1 MKIINRKRFFAAV
14 VIFLMVILMS
24 TLFALSSFLGSD
36 TPPADHRI
44 YTVDRGDTLWDIAVK
59 FKGDKDVRSYLYRIR
74 KLNDLS
80 ESDLQIG
87 TKIKLP

>member
-1 MKIINRKRFFAAV
+1 MKIVNRKRFLASV

-24 TLFALSSFLGSD
+24 THLAMSSFLGSETSPED
-36 TPPADHRI
+36 QKI
-44 YTVDRGDTLWDIAVK
+44 YIVDQGDTLWDIAVK
-59 FKGDKDVRSYLYRIR
+59 HKGEKDVRSYLYKIR
-74 KLNDLS
+74 KINDLS